1 MIALDTNVL
10 VGYLVAD
17 DAGQAEAPRVL
28 MADLTVERR
37 GFVCR
42 G

>member
-10 VGYLVAD
+10 VRCLVAD
-17 DAGQAEAPRVL
+17 DAGEAEAPRVP
-28 MADLTVERR
+28 MADLTAERC
-37 GFVCR
+37 GFGCR